1 LTQLIRALSE
11 QAATVNPS
19 PPAVAFE
26 RGGAERAQAT
36 PAPVSLSNTPAEP
49 APSQPMLDAMKAAAA
64 QIESYL
70 KSTGRE
76 LSFSVDEAT
85 GHTVITVRDSASGEV
100 VRQIPNA
107 EALRLAQALGNQP
120 NVLVDIS
127 I

>member
-1 LTQLIRALSE
+1 
-11 QAATVNPS
+11 
-19 PPAVAFE
+19 
-26 RGGAERAQAT
+26 
-36 PAPVSLSNTPAEP
+36 
-49 APSQPMLDAMKAAAA
+49 MLDAMKAAAA

-70 KSTGRE
+70 KSNGRE

-100 VRQIPNA
+100 IRQIPNA
-107 EALRLAQALGNQP
+107 EALRLAQSLGKQP